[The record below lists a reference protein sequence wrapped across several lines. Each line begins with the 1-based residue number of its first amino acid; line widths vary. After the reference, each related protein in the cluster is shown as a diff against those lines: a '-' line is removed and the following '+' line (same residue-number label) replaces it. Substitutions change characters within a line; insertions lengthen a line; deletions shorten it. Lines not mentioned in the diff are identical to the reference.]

1 MTHSVGWWFREL
13 PEPKGL
19 LPPRPTYAGSVPDSG
34 QERLLVDVLSRAQAE
49 GALGQRPIADVIQH
63 ARSFVDALPSDVTTV
78 MDIGSGAGVPGLIIA
93 LDRPTVQLTLVDRRA
108 KRVDALRRAI
118 AVLEWGD
125 RVVAHEGD
133 VNQLSRD
140 PAWEGTQDAVVAR
153 GFGEPART
161 LPLAR
166 QLVRVG
172 GWLVI
177 SEPPP
182 ERGSR
187 WDPAWVASLGLSS
200 PERCGAVVRF
210 HVEQ

>member
-1 MTHSVGWWFREL
+1 M
-13 PEPKGL
+13 
-19 LPPRPTYAGSVPDSG
+19 PDSG

-133 VNQLSRD
+133 VNQLSR
-140 PAWEGTQDAVVAR
+140 
-153 GFGEPART
+153 
-161 LPLAR
+161 
-166 QLVRVG
+166 
-172 GWLVI
+172 
-177 SEPPP
+177 
-182 ERGSR
+182 
-187 WDPAWVASLGLSS
+187 
-200 PERCGAVVRF
+200 
-210 HVEQ
+210 